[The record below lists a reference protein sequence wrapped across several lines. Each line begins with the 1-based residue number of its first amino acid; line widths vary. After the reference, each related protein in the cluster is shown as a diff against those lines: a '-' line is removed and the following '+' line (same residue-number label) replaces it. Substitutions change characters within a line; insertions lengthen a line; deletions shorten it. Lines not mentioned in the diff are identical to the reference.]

1 MKQIIRYPEYFAD
14 FTCIGADC
22 EDSCCN
28 QWQIY
33 LDRATFDNY
42 TRIKEPELRR
52 RIDEFVVPNSKEQT
66 EARFG
71 RINLNDDRKCPFL
84 TTASLCI
91 LQEQLGVNALSQTCL
106 TYPRVFNS
114 FDGMLEGSAEISCP
128 EIARRVLLNPE
139 GIRFIKQEL
148 DLDSRF
154 ALNSSIKQEDQAD
167 YPLVQNYQ
175 PVQDFAIS
183 VVQDRRLSLPDR
195 LTILGMFSSKMQS
208 AITGGN
214 PKGAEIIG
222 EFDDLRRRN
231 GIAGD
236 LAQIPVNTA
245 QQFQFLKSLADE
257 KLRRGTGIAAFQEC
271 HEQMLNGFGF
281 DGGEQALERYT
292 TGYSK
297 IFFPFMAE
305 KEYLLENYC
314 VNHLFRTQFPLR
326 DQDWSHIFKAYV
338 RLILNF
344 TLIKFYLIGIG
355 LDLDE
360 LNDETIIK
368 LVYSFGKAIEHDSSF
383 SVVILNQLEQNSL
396 LTMAQMAILIRN

>member
-1 MKQIIRYPEYFAD
+1 MKQKIRYPEYFAD
-14 FTCIGADC
+14 FACIGADC

-91 LQEQLGVNALSQTCL
+91 LQEQLGVDSLSQTCL

-183 VVQDRRLSLPDR
+183 LVQDRRLSLPDR

-257 KLRRGTGIAAFQEC
+257 KLRRGTGIAAFREC

-297 IFFPFMAE
+297 IFFPFMTE
-305 KEYLLENYC
+305 NEYLLENYC

-326 DQDWSHIFKAYV
+326 DQDWSQIFKAYV

-355 LDLDE
+355 LDLGE
-360 LNDETIIK
+360 LNDETIVK

-383 SVVILNQLEQNSL
+383 SVAILNQLEQNNL